1 MNPAIEFCW
10 TVRNAQCVR
19 HRLPAWRFASNTEF
33 SLLQL
38 GDRLQREN
46 NKEAATMPTEY
57 ELMII
62 LAVLTIAC
70 AAGLAKDMRR
80 SK

>member
-1 MNPAIEFCW
+1 M
-10 TVRNAQCVR
+10 RR
-19 HRLPAWRFASNTEF
+19 DKGF

-70 AAGLAKDMRR
+70 AAGPAKDMRR
-80 SK
+80 GK